1 MSPISRTRHAIEI
14 IETAIVADEV
24 KALASKTSKATGE
37 IESVTETMNELSDQI
52 GLSAEN
58 SLNRLTPSVDALEEV
73 AVALAESSEAAEEQ
87 QTTARA
93 TADRL
98 SGACSNLLSQS
109 EGVEGLVEDAR
120 VSAQSVEAVFRPLAE
135 WNENASLLVQVVKS
149 DHMLW
154 RARLADAV
162 LGGEPIDEEDIK
174 DSRRCR
180 LGSWYYGAG
189 RRLFGDD
196 PTYQALEAPHEAVH
210 LKGHEVL
217 QLLAEG
223 RHEAAERCY
232 SELNELT
239 EQIFWLLDR
248 LTARR

>member
-14 IETAIVADEV
+14 IETAIVADVV

-73 AVALAESSEAAEEQ
+73 AVALAES
-87 QTTARA
+87 
-93 TADRL
+93 
-98 SGACSNLLSQS
+98 S

>member
-73 AVALAESSEAAEEQ
+73 AVALAES
-87 QTTARA
+87 
-93 TADRL
+93 
-98 SGACSNLLSQS
+98 S

>member
-73 AVALAESSEAAEEQ
+73 AVALAES
-87 QTTARA
+87 
-93 TADRL
+93 
-98 SGACSNLLSQS
+98 S

-232 SELNELT
+232 GELNELT

>member
-14 IETAIVADEV
+14 IETAIVADVV

-73 AVALAESSEAAEEQ
+73 AVALAES
-87 QTTARA
+87 
-93 TADRL
+93 
-98 SGACSNLLSQS
+98 S

-189 RRLFGDD
+189 RRLFCDD